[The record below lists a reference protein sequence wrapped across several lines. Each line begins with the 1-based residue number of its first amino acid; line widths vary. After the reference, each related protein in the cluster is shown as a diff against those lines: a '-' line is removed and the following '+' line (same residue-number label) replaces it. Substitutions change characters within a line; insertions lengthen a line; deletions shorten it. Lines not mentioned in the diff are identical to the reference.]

1 MDTFLSVLF
10 LSLSKGAI
18 YGVVAFG
25 LVMVWRGS
33 GILNFAQM
41 GQAMFTTYIASN
53 LIINGQ
59 SYWIAAIIAIV
70 LGGLLGATIQQLVMR
85 PIEAM
90 SSKSKTSDI
99 EAIFAI
105 VPIVATLGLLALF
118 QSVAGMIWAGE
129 ERGFPAPVSTFGIV
143 VGEDILPFSAFDI
156 FTIGVLAVIL
166 VITVLFFRMTN
177 MGLAMR
183 AAALSPEVAR
193 LNGVR
198 VDRVK
203 TLGWVISG
211 ALASLAGVLVT
222 PTANLSPNTLD
233 LVLIIG
239 FTAAVIGGIE
249 SLPGAILGGVIIGT
263 LVNVI
268 SVYIDPENVFVSIL
282 IVLFLVLLVR
292 PQGILGTKAGRLA

>member
-1 MDTFLSVLF
+1 MDSLLSVLF

-53 LIINGQ
+53 LIMDGTN
-59 SYWIAAIIAIV
+59 YWIAGLVAVVCGGV
-70 LGGLLGATIQQLVMR
+70 LGAGIQQLVMK
-85 PIEAM
+85 PIEAVAR
-90 SSKSKTSDI
+90 KSKASDI
-99 EAIFAI
+99 ESIFSI

-129 ERGFPAPVSTFGIV
+129 ERGFPAPVSTFGFT
-143 VGEDILPFSAFDI
+143 VGETVLPFSAFDI
-156 FTIGVLAVIL
+156 FTIGILTAVLL
-166 VITVLFFRMTN
+166 VTVLFFKLTN
-177 MGLAMR
+177 IGLAMR

-198 VDRVK
+198 VERVK
-203 TLGWVISG
+203 TLGWIISG
-211 ALASLAGVLVT
+211 ALASLAGILVT

-249 SLPGAILGGVIIGT
+249 SLVGAIVGGIAIGT
-263 LVNVI
+263 LINVI
-268 SVYIDPENVFVSIL
+268 SVYIDPENVFISIL
-282 IVLFLVLLVR
+282 ITLFLVLLVR
-292 PQGILGTKAGRLA
+292 PQGLFGTKGGRLA

>member
-53 LIINGQ
+53 LIMGGQ
-59 SYWIAAIIAIV
+59 SYWLAALIAIISGGALGAAIQ
-70 LGGLLGATIQQLVMR
+70 LLVMR

-90 SSKSKTSDI
+90 ASKSKTSDI
-99 EAIFAI
+99 ESIFAI

-118 QSVAGMIWAGE
+118 QSMAGMIWAGE
-129 ERGFPAPVSTFGIV
+129 ERGFPAPVNTFGTT
-143 VGEDILPFSAFDI
+143 VGETILPFSAFDI
-156 FTIGVLAVIL
+156 FTIAVLSFVL
-166 VITVLFFRMTN
+166 LLTVLFFRLTN
-177 MGLAMR
+177 VGLAMR

-198 VDRVK
+198 VERVK
-203 TLGWVISG
+203 TLGWIISG
-211 ALASLAGVLVT
+211 ALASLAGILVT

-249 SLPGAILGGVIIGT
+249 SLIGAILGGVLIGT
-263 LVNVI
+263 MVNVV

-282 IVLFLVLLVR
+282 ITLFLVLLVR
-292 PQGILGTKAGRLA
+292 PQGLLGTKGGRLA